1 MNRVAGVDADR
12 PPAVP
17 RITLHRWLRTE
28 SRRRARD
35 SLVRALVYLEPVS
48 SSEFST
54 SRMVTDKK
62 DRPLL
67 LVASRHGSSLIV
79 RAFRSYR
86 AGHEAVLFA
95 SIEGSQ
101 ATIRDIGCFT
111 ESGLSHGVGTALLR
125 LAEEIFRREG
135 ATRIMGHLSPADF
148 DHRGRQVHFYLKNG
162 YEVCLDGLEGTVRK
176 WLDEAEPPSP

>member
-12 PPAVP
+12 PPTVP
-17 RITLHRWLRTE
+17 RITLHRWLRIE

-176 WLDEAEPPSP
+176 WLNEAEPPSP